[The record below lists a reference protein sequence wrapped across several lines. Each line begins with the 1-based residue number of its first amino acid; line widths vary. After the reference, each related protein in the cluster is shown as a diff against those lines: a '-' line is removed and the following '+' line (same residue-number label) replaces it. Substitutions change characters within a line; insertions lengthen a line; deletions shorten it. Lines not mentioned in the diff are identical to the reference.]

1 MTGNL
6 SRWLAVSLLWLN
18 IATSLHADEQLE
30 TLKHISA
37 AGAPFLTLKML
48 DQAQPGVDQNL
59 YEWILWEQERYR
71 ILSEWAQWNDLL
83 VRIESQPADLPEQFR
98 QQASSYRIRAYMELG
113 QNSTARKLLREQ
125 LWRTEADHSSE
136 YRQWRQLIVQ
146 TYLNEGRNDDA
157 RIAMLRLQQDFDI
170 DDRDWIML
178 RARVLM
184 QVARYDEVVS
194 LLARRLDWESLVVRL
209 LAEYRKGLHSAQIL
223 WDLAQKR
230 IEFIKDD
237 DRQLAGY
244 WTVAAIAARDLNP
257 VNEVLALEAR
267 LGLDV
272 QDSIRLDELNAG
284 DLWEAYL
291 KYARLVGNR
300 AELLLGDDN
309 SWLQLADNGVK
320 VTPVKSRSLYALLL
334 RESRDET
341 IKTKAANGF
350 LRTLDLESSAQ
361 QVLLEQLFG
370 LGQHFENA
378 AQIPVQIRFQ
388 LVDLALKKGQIE
400 NATRLMSGL
409 DRIPEGS
416 EPLDWLL
423 RRARVLLLGGEVAQG
438 NEVLDQLIDSYK
450 EPSEED
456 TDRILQ
462 VLFDLQTIKAND
474 HAIRHFRKLL
484 TLPISARQRRE
495 ILFWMADSFKG
506 LDEYE
511 RAALLYLQSAMFTG
525 PDSMDPWAQTAR
537 FNAAEALQR
546 AGLVDDARRIYNA
559 LLKVTK
565 EPARRSLLRHNI
577 QKLWLT
583 QNAD

>member
-1 MTGNL
+1 MTGNPL
-6 SRWLAVSLLWLN
+6 RWLAASLLCLS
-18 IATSLHADEQLE
+18 IGTSLHADEQLE

-113 QNSTARKLLREQ
+113 QNGTARKLLREQ
-125 LWRTEADHSSE
+125 LWRSEAGHSSE

-184 QVARYDEVVS
+184 QVSRYDEVVS

-209 LAEYRKGLHSAQIL
+209 LAEYRKGLHSAQTL

-244 WTVAAIAARDLNP
+244 WTVAAIAARDLSP

-272 QDSIRLDELNAG
+272 KDSIRLDELDAA

-300 AELLLGDDN
+300 AELLLGDDS
-309 SWLQLADNGVK
+309 SWLQLADGGVK

-334 RESRDET
+334 RESRDEAV
-341 IKTKAANGF
+341 KTSAASGF
-350 LRTLDLESSAQ
+350 LRTLDLQSSAQ

-370 LGQHFENA
+370 LGKHFENA
-378 AQIPVQIRFQ
+378 TQIPVQIRFQ

-409 DRIPEGS
+409 DRIPDGS

-438 NEVLDQLIDSYK
+438 NEVLDQLIDSYQA
-450 EPSEED
+450 PSEED

-484 TLPISARQRRE
+484 ALPISARQRRE

-506 LDEYE
+506 LDQYE